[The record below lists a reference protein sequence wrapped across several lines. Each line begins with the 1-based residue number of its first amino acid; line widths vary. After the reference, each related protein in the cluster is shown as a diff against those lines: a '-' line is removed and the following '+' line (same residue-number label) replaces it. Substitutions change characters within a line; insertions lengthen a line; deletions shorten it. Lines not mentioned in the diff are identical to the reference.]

1 MNVND
6 FNKVKINRNLGV
18 GTSRY
23 ISGLHKDFTTLPFNS
38 IKLFDSMEESAELI
52 RVLYVAMTRAEEK
65 LYLVGSMNNCEKK
78 ITDLYQKCYVNFT
91 DPAIPLSMC
100 SSFMQWILLSMMYH
114 PSMKYGMMLNCC
126 KNPQSPPIEFEIV
139 EKPDEIEY
147 VEQEI
152 AEYDCDREMLN
163 EINERLSFRYPFADI
178 SSVPIKYAASS
189 MDRDENLKYLATENP
204 AFSGSGELTPAQRG
218 TLTHRFM
225 EICDLTRIK
234 TDLAGEIDK
243 AVESNI
249 FTRKEADALNI
260 SAIQKFLSSDLYNR
274 ISKAEK
280 YVREQEFSMSI
291 PVSMVNNTLPPNVKN
306 EKVIVQGVIDGLV
319 INGQSGEIVDYKT
332 DRVDTLEELCERYK
346 GQMTVYK
353 KAAEECFG
361 LQNVTVTLYSFHLS
375 KEISI
380 KL

>member
-1 MNVND
+1 M
-6 FNKVKINRNLGV
+6 
-18 GTSRY
+18 
-23 ISGLHKDFTTLPFNS
+23 
-38 IKLFDSMEESAELI
+38 
-52 RVLYVAMTRAEEK
+52 
-65 LYLVGSMNNCEKK
+65 
-78 ITDLYQKCYVNFT
+78 
-91 DPAIPLSMC
+91 
-100 SSFMQWILLSMMYH
+100 
-114 PSMKYGMMLNCC
+114 
-126 KNPQSPPIEFEIV
+126 
-139 EKPDEIEY
+139 
-147 VEQEI
+147 
-152 AEYDCDREMLN
+152 DRE
-163 EINERLSFRYPFADI
+163 
-178 SSVPIKYAASS
+178 
-189 MDRDENLKYLATENP
+189 ENLKYLATENP

-319 INGQSGEIVDYKT
+319 INGQNCEIVDYKT